1 MYKVRA
7 TYLPRPD
14 MQFDLEYYFRV
25 HVPLAKEQAAGRL
38 NIVKLEV
45 ETGCT
50 ALMDP
55 TEELSPCVFCIYFKD
70 HEDVETFRRF
80 MAGPGTD
87 PMRADVPRYTNCELE
102 WSVCE
107 VREV

>member
-7 TYLPRPD
+7 TYLPRPGMTFNLD
-14 MQFDLEYYFRV
+14 YYFRV
-25 HVPLAKEQAAGRL
+25 HVPLAQQQAAGRL
-38 NIVKLEV
+38 NIVKLEI
-45 ETGCT
+45 ESGAT
-50 ALMDP
+50 ALMNPDQA
-55 TEELSPCVFCIYFKD
+55 LAPCVFCIYFKGL
-70 HEDVETFRRF
+70 EDVETFRRF